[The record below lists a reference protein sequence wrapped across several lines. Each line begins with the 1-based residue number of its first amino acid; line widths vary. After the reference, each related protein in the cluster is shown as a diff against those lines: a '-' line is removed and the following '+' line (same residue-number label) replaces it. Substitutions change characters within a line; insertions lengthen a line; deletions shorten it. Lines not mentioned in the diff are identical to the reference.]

1 MNADSLTRDDA
12 GKLLERCIGAFNE
25 GVRTGDFS
33 AFLENFTEDAV
44 LDFEGI
50 PDWGPFEGRDAITVR
65 IERDPPDDEI
75 KVMRWRYDRD
85 RICAEFRW
93 KDIPEARGGDMLI
106 VPRDGLIQRLTIAFG
121 GPATRWP

>member
-12 GKLLERCIGAFNE
+12 GKMLAQCVDAFNE
-25 GVRTGDFS
+25 GVRAGDFT

-44 LDFEGI
+44 LEFEGI
-50 PDWGPFEGRDAITVR
+50 NDWGPFEGRDAIAAR

-75 KVMRWRYDRD
+75 SVTRWRYDGS

-93 KDIPEARGGDMLI
+93 RDIPEARGGDMLI
-106 VPRDGLIQRLTIAFG
+106 VPRDAKIERLTIAFG
-121 GPATRWP
+121 GPGTRWR